1 VITTR
6 ATLTRAGLAAVLALA
21 SVLAASPTLAQS
33 LDGRPASQK
42 PPPAAK
48 PAAQPEGKQ
57 TAPRTQPAGAKAPLA
72 KKAAPPQTSKAW
84 KGRGFALVS
93 VGAQLAAPGFAST
106 ADFTVHAEDAT
117 LNADATIGIGPA
129 FGARGGMRVWKN
141 LAVGGGLEV
150 VSTSQELAMTG
161 RLPHPF
167 QFDRY
172 REVNGTADG
181 LARTETLVA
190 FEVSWLVAL
199 ARRLDM
205 FVFAGP
211 AYIAVRQDMAT
222 RIQFNQSYPYDT
234 ATFSGVETASVS
246 GGGVGATGGIDVS
259 YLVTKRLGI
268 GGGLRYSYASATLKP
283 SARPATV
290 GLGGL
295 QAAFGARVLF

>member
-1 VITTR
+1 M
-6 ATLTRAGLAAVLALA
+6 LALA

-33 LDGRPASQK
+33 LDGQPASQK

-57 TAPRTQPAGAKAPLA
+57 TAPRTQPSGAKAPLA

-84 KGRGFALVS
+84 KGRGFAVVS
-93 VGAQLAAPGFAST
+93 VGAQLAAPGYTST

-117 LNADATIGIGPA
+117 LNADATIGVGPA

-234 ATFSGVETASVS
+234 ATFTGVETASVS

>member
-1 VITTR
+1 
-6 ATLTRAGLAAVLALA
+6 
-21 SVLAASPTLAQS
+21 
-33 LDGRPASQK
+33 
-42 PPPAAK
+42 
-48 PAAQPEGKQ
+48 
-57 TAPRTQPAGAKAPLA
+57 
-72 KKAAPPQTSKAW
+72 
-84 KGRGFALVS
+84 
-93 VGAQLAAPGFAST
+93 VGAQLAAPGYTST

-129 FGARGGMRVWKN
+129 FGARGGVRVWKN

-150 VSTSQELAMTG
+150 VSTSQELAITA

-167 QFDRY
+167 QFGRS

-199 ARRLDM
+199 ARRVDM

-211 AYIAVRQDMAT
+211 AYINARQDMAT
-222 RIQFNQSYPYDT
+222 RIQFTESYPYDT
-234 ATFSGVETASVS
+234 ATFTGVGTASVS
-246 GGGVGATGGIDVS
+246 GGGFGGTGGIDVS

-268 GGGLRYSYASATLKP
+268 GGELRYSYASATLTP

-295 QAAFGARVLF
+295 QAAFGARILF